1 MKKLIAFTLLLSGL
15 FLTSQLFAQGDVK
28 SNEKQPA
35 TEQKKD
41 PNATNTGKDQNVQTG
56 GYTKSGKQ
64 ITAPQTTQE
73 QAKDQQEKVSAATV
87 QGNSRAAGSAVY
99 DKMGNAIAKIGA
111 DGKIIDPSGKV
122 LAQYTSN
129 GDYFGPDGNKIAS
142 IKDGV
147 IRTKDGAEIA
157 RLSKDGKVT
166 NAKGKLLGTIYD
178 DGTIRNRNGSRLG
191 SAPGVD
197 KNIAVM
203 MFFNKKKPSSG
214 EKKPVTD
221 TQPAMESKPVK
232 KY

>member
-1 MKKLIAFTLLLSGL
+1 MKKLIAFSVLLSGM
-15 FLTSQLFAQGDVK
+15 FLTSQLLAQVDVK

-64 ITAPQTTQE
+64 VTAPQTTQE
-73 QAKDQQEKVSAATV
+73 QAKDQQGKASSGTAKENT
-87 QGNSRAAGSAVY
+87 RAAGSAVY
-99 DKMGNAIAKIGA
+99 DRMGNIIAKIGA
-111 DGKIIDPSGKV
+111 DGKIIDSSGKV

-129 GDYFGPDGNKIAS
+129 GDYLGPDGDKIGS
-142 IKDGV
+142 IRDGV
-147 IRTKDGAEIA
+147 IRKKDGTEIG

-197 KNIAVM
+197 KNIAAM
-203 MFFNKKKPSSG
+203 MFFNKKKASSG
-214 EKKPVTD
+214 EKKPSTV
-221 TQPAMESKPVK
+221 TQPAMEYKPIK

>member
-1 MKKLIAFTLLLSGL
+1 
-15 FLTSQLFAQGDVK
+15 
-28 SNEKQPA
+28 
-35 TEQKKD
+35 
-41 PNATNTGKDQNVQTG
+41 
-56 GYTKSGKQ
+56 
-64 ITAPQTTQE
+64 
-73 QAKDQQEKVSAATV
+73 
-87 QGNSRAAGSAVY
+87 
-99 DKMGNAIAKIGA
+99 MGNAIAKIGA
-111 DGKIIDPSGKV
+111 DGKNIDTNGKV

-129 GDYFGPDGNKIAS
+129 GDYLGPDGDKIGS

-147 IRTKDGAEIA
+147 IRTKDGTELG

-197 KNIAVM
+197 KNIAAM

-214 EKKPVTD
+214 EKKPNTG
-221 TQPAMESKPVK
+221 TQPAMESKPIK